1 MVHDPLRTVHV
12 YHWDKHHEFISV
24 IMDMKL
30 WWKWFRGQQMG
41 KKQLVNG
48 LDFKFF
54 HIIHLDL

>member
-1 MVHDPLRTVHV
+1 
-12 YHWDKHHEFISV
+12 
-24 IMDMKL
+24 MKM

-41 KKQLVNG
+41 KKQLING